1 MHFISLQSLRPDGKR
16 IVSGSGDQVKI
27 WDVAT
32 GAEVMN
38 LRGAERGVSCL
49 AFSPEGKYIVSAGP
63 DIMIWDAESGT
74 RLLSLRGHVGTVP
87 AIAFSPDGT
96 KIISG
101 GMDKM
106 IKAWNVA
113 TGTELK
119 TLKGH
124 RGGVRSVAVSSDG
137 KRIASASDDG
147 EIKMWDLSTGAEV
160 MSILTHQ
167 RWTPGVSVA
176 FSPDGKRIA
185 SAPSRY
191 GIVKVWDT
199 ATGVELM
206 TLSGHRGG
214 GRSVV
219 FGPGGNRIITGSD
232 DGTVK
237 VWDAERGVELMTLNA
252 NIPILSVAFSPDGK
266 SIAASASAQ
275 VILWESEVPA
285 GGYGPRKNGEVA
297 RKIVDELYDKLGYYC
312 EIINKLQADKTLDEP
327 LRKLALQIADSRKWW
342 DAETFNDESWEVV
355 SSPDKDAEDYKLA
368 IEKAAKA
375 TRMEPNDC
383 GMLNTLGIAQ
393 YRLGAYQDALMTLS
407 RADKMRTDA
416 NQPSTVEDWAFIAM
430 SLHKLGRVDEAK
442 VSLERLGTFLQEERF
457 LDYEE
462 AKAFLG
468 EAERLIEGEK
478 Q

>member
-1 MHFISLQSLRPDGKR
+1 
-16 IVSGSGDQVKI
+16 
-27 WDVAT
+27 
-32 GAEVMN
+32 
-38 LRGAERGVSCL
+38 
-49 AFSPEGKYIVSAGP
+49 
-63 DIMIWDAESGT
+63 
-74 RLLSLRGHVGTVP
+74 
-87 AIAFSPDGT
+87 
-96 KIISG
+96 
-101 GMDKM
+101 
-106 IKAWNVA
+106 
-113 TGTELK
+113 
-119 TLKGH
+119 
-124 RGGVRSVAVSSDG
+124 
-137 KRIASASDDG
+137 
-147 EIKMWDLSTGAEV
+147 
-160 MSILTHQ
+160 
-167 RWTPGVSVA
+167 
-176 FSPDGKRIA
+176 
-185 SAPSRY
+185 
-191 GIVKVWDT
+191 
-199 ATGVELM
+199 M

-368 IEKAAKA
+368 MEKAAKA

-468 EAERLIEGEK
+468 EAEKLIEGEK